1 MKRLNKYAIL
11 GLLALSSTVAFISCD
26 SDATSG
32 IYSQMYNATDSQSY
46 TIVQM
51 TGDPNKGFVLALESD
66 GIYKITKNSSDVSTP
81 TQTLLV
87 KGYITNDDDDIYRIT
102 AIYSSNGTDLYY
114 ILNGSDAD
122 DDPVLYRVDDVD
134 SSTIDPDLASD
145 PTASGATAI
154 TNEIGVNVTPRGF
167 TDNGYLYGS
176 YNGTSDDDN
185 DNAQFALVSM
195 DNAIT
200 SSNTIDWTSD
210 GTIIDLNDNYGLS
223 SVIPVLSTTNASSET
238 ITGDSDPYSTN
249 TPLVVS
255 VANISRGDSDKY
267 YYDYY
272 VFDGN
277 LKQLVHYATEY
288 QYDVASV
295 VETTDSTA
303 SDSTAPDPRL
313 IGIFTNGYLLSMKTS
328 SNTINKSPI
337 DDDYDYTAGNRKAML
352 LIDDDDSSYNLIMMN
367 EYDYIYY
374 YSFDGAYTTDGDDFD
389 IDNISS
395 GWADDISSSDEISG
409 IIKTDTTGGYL
420 VSTSNYGF
428 YTIDIDDPN
437 SDSSS
442 NGSSTEGFDY

>member
-145 PTASGATAI
+145 PTASGARAI
-154 TNEIGVNVTPRGF
+154 TNETGVNVTPRGF

-195 DNAIT
+195 SKVI
-200 SSNTIDWTSD
+200 SRGSIDWKND
-210 GTIIDLNDNYGLS
+210 GTIIYDLEDNYGLS
-223 SVIPVLSTTNASSET
+223 SVIPVLSTNKVDDT
-238 ITGDSDPYSTN
+238 DPYSTN

-267 YYDYY
+267 SYDYY
-272 VFDGN
+272 VFDDDLN
-277 LKQLVHYATEY
+277 QLAHYATEY

-295 VETTDSTA
+295 VETTDSE
-303 SDSTAPDPRL
+303 L
-313 IGIFTNGYLLSMKTS
+313 VGIFTNGDLLSMETS
-328 SNTINKSPI
+328 TDTISKSPI

-352 LIDDDDSSYNLIMMN
+352 VKDDTDGSYNLIMMN

-374 YSFDGAYTTDGDDFD
+374 YSFDGAYTTDGDDFT

-395 GWADDISSSDEISG
+395 GWGDDISSSDEISG
-409 IIKTDTTGGYL
+409 IIKTDTDGGYL
-420 VSTSNYGF
+420 VSTSTYGF
-428 YTIDIDDPN
+428 YTIDINDPN
-437 SDSSS
+437 SDSST